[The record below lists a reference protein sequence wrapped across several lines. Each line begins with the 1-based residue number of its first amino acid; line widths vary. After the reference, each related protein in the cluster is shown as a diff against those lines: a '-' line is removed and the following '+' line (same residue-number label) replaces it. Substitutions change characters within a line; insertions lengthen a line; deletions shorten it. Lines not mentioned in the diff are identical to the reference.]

1 MEIKSSWTLTDRQ
14 LCDCEMILD
23 GSFNPLNGFMVEKDY
38 NSVINTMRLTNGKL
52 FPIPIVLDVNKQ
64 FSQKINIRE
73 EIVLCDKE
81 GFKIAKME
89 IESIWEP
96 NLDEEA
102 QKVYGTLDKTHP
114 GVNFLNK
121 SKNTVYLGGHL
132 KKIKLPNHYDFQ
144 EYRFSPCN
152 IKEKFKEK
160 GWKRI
165 IAFQTRNPLHKAHV
179 EMISRSME
187 DLDAKLLLHPV
198 VGETKPGDI
207 DHFTRVRCYQHVI
220 KRYPKDSAILS
231 LLPLAMRMAG
241 PKEAILHAIIRK
253 NFGCTHIIIGRDH
266 AGPGKNKK
274 GKLFYDPYDAQ
285 NLLKKHEDE
294 IGIKTVFFKFMVYV
308 PAKKS
313 YVELEKLGPNEKYKT
328 LSGTELRDL
337 LDKGLDIPNWF
348 SYPKVTFEL
357 QKSRPPLFKKGF
369 TVFFTGL
376 SGSGKSTIANGL
388 LIKLLQESSRPVTLL
403 DGDIVRTH
411 LSSELGF
418 SKEHRSL
425 NVQRIGFVASEITKN
440 GGVAICA
447 PIAPYASD
455 RDANRQLISN
465 LGGYIEVFVSTPLQ
479 KCEERDSKGLYKLA
493 RAGKIKKFTGISDPY
508 EEPEKPDII
517 LNSDGTKHPIDLVG
531 QIFKLIQDK
540 GYIKS

>member
-1 MEIKSSWTLTDRQ
+1 
-14 LCDCEMILD
+14 MILD
-23 GSFNPLNGFMVEKDY
+23 GSFSPLNGFMVEKDY
-38 NSVINTMRLTNGKL
+38 KSVLNTMRLTNGEL
-52 FPIPIVLDVNKQ
+52 FPIPIVLDVNEQ
-64 FSQKINIRE
+64 FLQKINTSKK
-73 EIVLCDKE
+73 IVLCDKE
-81 GFKIAKME
+81 GFRIAKME
-89 IESIWEP
+89 VESIWEP

-114 GVNFLNK
+114 GVNFLQK
-121 SKNTVYLGGHL
+121 SKNTIYLGGYL
-132 KKIKLPNHYDFQ
+132 KKINLPNHYDYK
-144 EYRFSPCN
+144 EHRFCPREV
-152 IKEKFKEK
+152 KEKFKEK
-160 GWKRI
+160 GWKKI

-179 EMISRSME
+179 EMISKTMK

-207 DHFTRVRCYQHVI
+207 DHFTRVRCYKHVI
-220 KRYPKDSAILS
+220 KKYPKDSAILS

-266 AGPGKNKK
+266 AGPGKDSK

-285 NLLKKHEDE
+285 NLLRKHEEE
-294 IGIKTVFFKFMVYV
+294 IGIKMVSFKFMVYL
-308 PAKKS
+308 PEKKI
-313 YVELEKLGPNEKYKT
+313 YKELNKLDPDEKYKT
-328 LSGTELRDL
+328 LSGTELRSF
-337 LDKGLDIPNWF
+337 LDKGRDIPRWF
-348 SYPKVTFEL
+348 SYPEVTFEL
-357 QKSRPPLFKKGF
+357 IKSRPPMHKKGF

-388 LIKLLQESSRPVTLL
+388 LIKLLQEDSRPVTLL

-455 RDANRQLISN
+455 RDANRRLISN
-465 LGGYIEVFVSTPLQ
+465 LGGYIEVYVNTPLK

-493 RAGKIKKFTGISDPY
+493 KEGKIKKFTGISDPY
-508 EEPEKPDII
+508 EEPEGADINI
-517 LNSDGTKHPIDLVG
+517 NSDGTKHPSDLVG

-540 GYIKS
+540 GYIKT